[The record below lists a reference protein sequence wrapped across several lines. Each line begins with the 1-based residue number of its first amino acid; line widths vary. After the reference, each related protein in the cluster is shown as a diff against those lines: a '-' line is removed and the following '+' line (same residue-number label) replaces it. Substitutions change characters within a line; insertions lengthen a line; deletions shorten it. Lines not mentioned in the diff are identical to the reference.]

1 MRPPLGLGVRSLP
14 PVDQFAFRLAS
25 EAHPHRQDFDESVIS
40 WSHPGPGLWIM
51 HLRLP
56 RRDVGRLQSA
66 LARPQQLHAYSDA
79 PDAIDMALGIVRNH
93 LFVDGNKRT
102 AFVVG
107 VLFLELNGHRFTATE
122 EGATQAVLPVSHS
135 RDGIRLGF
143 RWRQRH

>member
-1 MRPPLGLGVRSLP
+1 
-14 PVDQFAFRLAS
+14 
-25 EAHPHRQDFDESVIS
+25 
-40 WSHPGPGLWIM
+40 
-51 HLRLP
+51 
-56 RRDVGRLQSA
+56 
-66 LARPQQLHAYSDA
+66 
-79 PDAIDMALGIVRNH
+79 MALGIVRNH